1 MYEIV
6 KGRVLM
12 KKHIKYII
20 AVIIVIL
27 IIALL
32 IILNIKRNTQKE
44 QESNITKIVTS
55 FYPMYIIAENLTD
68 GASNVELENM
78 ADVNV
83 GCLHDYTL
91 MTEDIKKVENADI
104 FISNG
109 LGMESFINK
118 LIEANS
124 NMKIIDSSKSIT
136 NVIKSEE
143 ETNPHIWTS
152 IDNYI
157 LQVQTISD
165 SLKEYNA
172 ENSEVYEKNA
182 EKYVEELTEL
192 KNKYKEELAF
202 LEGRKAV
209 CLNEAFVYM
218 GEELGLEL
226 LTVQTDHEESTMSAE
241 MLKNII
247 NTVKEENIE
256 IIIIDKNDN
265 EANAETIAN
274 ETGAKI
280 YKLNSGLTGN
290 LEKDAYIKQMEENI
304 EILKSAK

>member
-1 MYEIV
+1 
-6 KGRVLM
+6 M
-12 KKHIKYII
+12 KKHIKYIV
-20 AVIIVIL
+20 AVIVVIL
-27 IIALL
+27 IIVLL
-32 IILNIKRNTQKE
+32 VTLNIKRNNQKKE
-44 QESNITKIVTS
+44 ESNITKIVTS
-55 FYPMYIIAENLTD
+55 FYPMYIMAENLTD

-152 IDNYI
+152 IHNYI

-202 LEGRKAV
+202 LEGRRAV
-209 CLNEAFVYM
+209 CLNEAFEYM